1 MAKQKLLDDIK
12 TNPPRF
18 YRLPG
23 DVIRDR
29 RFSDAERLEILR
41 AWASD
46 ANAAV
51 KPQIEAALEELEN
64 RMSTLRRLQEHHG
77 HAGK

>member
-1 MAKQKLLDDIK
+1 MAKQRLLDDIK

-18 YRLPG
+18 YRQPS

-29 RFSDAERLEILR
+29 RFSDAERLYILR

-46 ANAAV
+46 ADAAV
-51 KPQIEAALEELEN
+51 KPQIEATLEELEN
-64 RMSTLRRLQEHHG
+64 RMSALPRLQELHG